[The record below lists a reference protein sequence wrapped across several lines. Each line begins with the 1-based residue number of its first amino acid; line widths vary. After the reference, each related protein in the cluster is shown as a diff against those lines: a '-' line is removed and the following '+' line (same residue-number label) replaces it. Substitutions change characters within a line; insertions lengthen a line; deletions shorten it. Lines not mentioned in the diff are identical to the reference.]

1 VSLPDDPAC
10 NEIVE
15 IVTAFLE
22 DALTAADRVRFEQHL
37 VVCEACAV
45 YVEQMRE
52 TVRLT
57 GRFGAP
63 ELTPQARESF
73 VALLRGWKRGGAR
86 SL

>member
-15 IVTAFLE
+15 LVTAFL
-22 DALTAADRVRFEQHL
+22 DGAMTADDRVRFEQHL

-45 YVEQMRE
+45 YVDQVRQ
-52 TVRLT
+52 TIRLT

-63 ELTPQARESF
+63 ELSAQARDSF
-73 VALLRGWKRGGAR
+73 VTLLRGWKAGGASR
-86 SL
+86 T